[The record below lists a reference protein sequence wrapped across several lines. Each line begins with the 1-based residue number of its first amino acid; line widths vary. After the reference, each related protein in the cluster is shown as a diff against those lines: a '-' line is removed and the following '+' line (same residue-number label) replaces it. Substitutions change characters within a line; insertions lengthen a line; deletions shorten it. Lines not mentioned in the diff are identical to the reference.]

1 MGPRHR
7 PEGPAGRALTVT
19 SRKDL
24 VRAKAVS
31 QLTSTQSPEAT
42 PRARRG
48 RISDMRSQVMGP
60 QPMA

>member
-1 MGPRHR
+1 M
-7 PEGPAGRALTVT
+7 AGVAQTPALTTT

-31 QLTSTQSPEAT
+31 QLTSTQSPEAA
-42 PRARRG
+42 PRACRG
-48 RISDMRSQVMGP
+48 RISDMSSQVMGP